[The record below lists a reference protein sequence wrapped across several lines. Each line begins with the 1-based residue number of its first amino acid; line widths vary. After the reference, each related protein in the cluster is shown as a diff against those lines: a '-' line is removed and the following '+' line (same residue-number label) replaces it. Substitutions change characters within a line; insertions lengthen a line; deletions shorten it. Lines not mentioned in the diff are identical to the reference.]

1 MRRYIWLINFV
12 SCICVFTF
20 LSVAWSAVLFDDTTT
35 KSGITPLIGKGSNTI
50 KFKNDLRRRTSALLF
65 LIEATD
71 SNGKVIP
78 YDHKFVK
85 KLEIPSTQKLE
96 GLFNT
101 IVQWIQGNTALTPA
115 YSKEAALTF
124 PDDCSNCLKA
134 KYKMV
139 VVGPG
144 TAYGDGVDSL
154 NDSAKNE
161 VTKEVTALQMDT
173 FLFDIAIPVVLLV
186 LPDSVKA
193 ELGEKM
199 ATIHQDKILM
209 LSFLPLLEP
218 IMTKFTN
225 GQVTEAVQ
233 DFFNSFLTN
242 DDLKTRLA
250 EYLTEKFA
258 NELSAQ
264 TIAKIKTALKSVD
277 ISNKIMTIL
286 DQIAII
292 SDITSSSTHMAD
304 VWYAQVTAKTLR
316 LKPRATTVA
325 NGKSVTITAEV
336 KDGGQP
342 YEGKNLKFL
351 WATENDLGILTAPD
365 GSSGHTLYSADKSVT
380 YTPQSTATST
390 SDTIKVTADELGEE
404 FDSASAKV
412 YITND
417 QVYYY
422 GGCKAFVNFSKQC
435 RYHDDGWSWCT
446 TLDCLTCI
454 TPASATCLSGT
465 CVNET
470 NVSVVYPVGSCDNQS
485 CVCFSYYVN
494 PETDYCGWI
503 EKDQCMGNY
512 IELFW
517 ALNPEK
523 SIPDLLRENCYN
535 MHLMK
540 MVNSENG
547 WSCPCEEL
555 CPFYSTPGGDE

>member
-12 SCICVFTF
+12 SSICVFTF
-20 LSVAWSAVLFDDTTT
+20 LSVAWSAVLIDDTTT
-35 KSGITPLIGKGSNTI
+35 KSGITPMIGDGSNTI
-50 KFKNDLRRRTSALLF
+50 KFKNDLRRRASALF
-65 LIEATD
+65 YLIEATD
-71 SNGKVIP
+71 GNGKIIP
-78 YDHKFVK
+78 YNNPAPTFVK
-85 KLEIPSTQKLE
+85 KLELPSTQKLE
-96 GLFNT
+96 GVFNT
-101 IVQWIQGNTALTPA
+101 VVQIIQGNTALTPA
-115 YSKEAALTF
+115 YSKEVMLTF
-124 PDDCSNCLKA
+124 PDDCENCQKA

-144 TAYGDGVDSL
+144 TSYGDGIDGLTSQ
-154 NDSAKNE
+154 E
-161 VTKEVTALQMDT
+161 EKEVADLQMDT

-193 ELGEKM
+193 ELNEKM
-199 ATIHQDKILM
+199 AMICQDRILKN
-209 LSFLPLLEP
+209 SFLPLLEP
-218 IMTKFTN
+218 IMTKFMN
-225 GQVTEAVQ
+225 GDVTEAAQ
-233 DFFNSFLTN
+233 DFFYSFLTN
-242 DDLKTRLA
+242 DDLKTQLA
-250 EYLTEKFA
+250 KYLTEKLA
-258 NELSAQ
+258 NELSDK
-264 TIAKIKTALKSVD
+264 TIEKIKSAITTADVSSKV
-277 ISNKIMTIL
+277 MTIL

-292 SDITSSSTHMAD
+292 RDITSSSTHMAD

-390 SDTIKVTADELGEE
+390 SDTIQVTADELGEE